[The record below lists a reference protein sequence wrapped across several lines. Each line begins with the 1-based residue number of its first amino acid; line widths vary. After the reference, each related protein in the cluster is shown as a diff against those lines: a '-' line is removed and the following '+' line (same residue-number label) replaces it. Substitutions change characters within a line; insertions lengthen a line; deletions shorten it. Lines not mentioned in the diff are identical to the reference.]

1 VNEYEAASL
10 AMVAEQNETLKRL
23 ERALTEQGKTM
34 LSVLQEL
41 QALGQRPNVVSITR
55 RVQTTEG
62 ELSELRGK
70 VVRLDA
76 DVQRLVAAGS
86 DAE

>member
-1 VNEYEAASL
+1 VNEFEAASL
-10 AMVAEQNETLKRL
+10 RMVQEQNETLKRL

-34 LSVLQEL
+34 LAVLSEL
-41 QALGQRPNVVSITR
+41 QALGQVPNVVQLTSRVR
-55 RVQTTEG
+55 RVEG
-62 ELSELRGK
+62 DMSELRGK

-76 DVQRLVAAGS
+76 DVERLAAAGS